1 MPPIEIDGARG
12 GGQLLRMGLA
22 LATVSRQPI
31 RFVNI
36 RGGRPRPG
44 LAAQHLTAVRAL
56 ASVCDA
62 RVTGDAL
69 GSQTLL
75 FEPGDLAP
83 PPEMSVDIGT
93 AGSITLVLQ
102 ALLPCLAQ
110 ASEAV
115 SVTLQG
121 GTNVPWSPPVEF
133 VQTVLLPL
141 LGRMGYR
148 AEVHLGARGFYP
160 RGGGTAKVLSW
171 PAPALRG
178 LTLLERGAVQRITGV
193 AFRARLPA
201 HITERMVSAASDAL
215 QRAGHPAP
223 EIAASDDS
231 PSVGA
236 GCGLVLFA
244 ECEGGILCG
253 AGLGQRGT
261 PAEQVGTEAAQMLIA
276 DLATGAACDRFL
288 GDQLVIWCA
297 LARGASQYTAARRT
311 EHLSSACDLA
321 ERILGRRFE
330 LTGDGPVT
338 VRCGEASRERAAC

>member
-1 MPPIEIDGARG
+1 
-12 GGQLLRMGLA
+12 MGLA
-22 LATVSRQPI
+22 LAVVSRQPI

-36 RGGRPRPG
+36 RGGRPKPG
-44 LAAQHLTAVRAL
+44 LAAQHLSAVRAL

-62 RVTGDAL
+62 RVEGDAL

-83 PPEMSVDIGT
+83 PREMAVEIGT

-102 ALLPCLAQ
+102 ALLPCLAH

-115 SVTLQG
+115 AVTLRG

-133 VQTVLLPL
+133 LPAVLLPL

-148 AEVHLGARGFYP
+148 AEVHVGARGFYP
-160 RGGGTAKVLSW
+160 RGGGQVKTLSW
-171 PAPALRG
+171 PAPSLQG
-178 LTLLERGAVQRITGV
+178 LTLLERGAVQCITGV
-193 AFRARLPA
+193 AYRARLRA
-201 HITERMVSAASDAL
+201 DVTERMVASAAEAL
-215 QRAGHPAP
+215 SRAGHPAP
-223 EIAASDDS
+223 EITVSDDL
-231 PSVGA
+231 PSAGP

-253 AGLGQRGT
+253 AGLGERGK
-261 PAEQVGTEAAQMLIA
+261 PAERVGDEAAQMLIE

-297 LARGASQYTAARRT
+297 LARGASAYTAAQRT

-330 LTGDGPVT
+330 LTGDAPVT
-338 VRCGEASRERAAC
+338 VRCGEATRERAAS